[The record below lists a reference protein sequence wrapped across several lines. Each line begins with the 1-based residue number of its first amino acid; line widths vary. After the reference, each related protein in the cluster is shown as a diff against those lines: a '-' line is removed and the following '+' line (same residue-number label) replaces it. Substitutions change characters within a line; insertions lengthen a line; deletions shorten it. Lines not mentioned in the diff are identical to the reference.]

1 MARWNYPP
9 EYLTKDGKL
18 KKNYLKR
25 ASYYRTIH
33 PPKFQA
39 EQVYKEH
46 LEIKTDIEIK
56 SDIEELLNRVAYPSY
71 QHMPSDII
79 IYIANI
85 IIKGNTCDIMN
96 SFEECEMFRCFC
108 IMNKR
113 LCLLNKTFRK
123 TYCIKEKI
131 EKCKLMKKTLRLST
145 RFERIPTCDMLPI
158 NKPVRFNYEQKS
170 NVYGF
175 IRLYYSLYA
184 LRFASRDGDRLIF
197 NTLPIIKTLNDYN
210 NVKIKSNEE
219 EYTLCIITKEMAS
232 TTRMQEEGTLTY
244 SIENTVNIYTFLD
257 LIKTFVKI
265 PLFFQTF
272 IIDLRKNYFKSGSY
286 NDSKNIEKNIRY
298 FINTLMY

>member
-1 MARWNYPP
+1 MKWNYPP

-25 ASYYRTIH
+25 ASLYRTIH

-131 EKCKLMKKTLRLST
+131 EKCKLMKKTIQLST
-145 RFERIPTCDMLPI
+145 RFERIHTCDMLPI

-184 LRFASRDGDRLIF
+184 LRFASRDRLIF
-197 NTLPIIKTLNDYN
+197 NTFPIIKTLNDYN
-210 NVKIKSNEE
+210 NVKIKSNEH

-232 TTRMQEEGTLTY
+232 TTRMQEDGTL
-244 SIENTVNIYTFLD
+244 SNSLENTVNIYTFLD

-286 NDSKNIEKNIRY
+286 NDSKKIEKNIRY
-298 FINTLMY
+298 FINTLIY

>member
-1 MARWNYPP
+1 MKWNYPP
-9 EYLTKDGKL
+9 EYLKKDGKL

-39 EQVYKEH
+39 EQVYKENI
-46 LEIKTDIEIK
+46 EIKTNIVIK
-56 SDIEELLNRVAYPSY
+56 SDIEELLNQVPYPSY

-131 EKCKLMKKTLRLST
+131 EKCKLMKKTTLLST
-145 RFERIPTCDMLPI
+145 TFERIPTRDYLPM
-158 NKPVRFNYEQKS
+158 NKPVRFNYQQRS
-170 NVYGF
+170 NIYGF

-184 LRFASRDGDRLIF
+184 SRYGDRLIF
-197 NTLPIIKTLNDYN
+197 NTTPLIKTLNDYN
-210 NVKIKSNEE
+210 NIKIKYNER
-219 EYTLCIITKEMAS
+219 EYTLCIITEEMAAS
-232 TTRMQEEGTLTY
+232 NARMQEDGIINVSNGLK
-244 SIENTVNIYTFLD
+244 NTINIYTFID
-257 LIKTFVKI
+257 LIETFVKI

-272 IIDLRKNYFKSGSY
+272 IIDLRKKYFKSGSY
-286 NDSKNIEKNIRY
+286 NDSKNIENNIRY